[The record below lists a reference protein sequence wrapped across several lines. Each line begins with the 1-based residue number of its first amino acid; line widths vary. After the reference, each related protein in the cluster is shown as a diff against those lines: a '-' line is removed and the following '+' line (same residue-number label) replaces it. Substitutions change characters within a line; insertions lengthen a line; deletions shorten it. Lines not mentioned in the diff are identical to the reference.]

1 MGNVDFMSERREDM
15 NKAALVLYYSQMDED
30 NRKFYKKSVYQFLA
44 TLSRDYPGF
53 LIWYNQLFTRYELK
67 AGREIA
73 VLLSDERIA
82 GVSIMKLSARERK
95 ICTMRVEKN
104 FRGRGYGRL
113 LMENAFAYL
122 GTDTPFFTIDSR
134 RSIQFSHLFKYYG
147 FRAEEQKNN
156 YYRWFASELVY
167 NGFLPG
173 RNFWTNKIKTDK
185 WDGELRKLIW
195 SGYNLPDFGCP
206 GMYAGTG
213 ASLWDGL

>member
-1 MGNVDFMSERREDM
+1 
-15 NKAALVLYYSQMDED
+15 
-30 NRKFYKKSVYQFLA
+30 
-44 TLSRDYPGF
+44 
-53 LIWYNQLFTRYELK
+53 
-67 AGREIA
+67 
-73 VLLSDERIA
+73 
-82 GVSIMKLSARERK
+82 
-95 ICTMRVEKN
+95 
-104 FRGRGYGRL
+104 
-113 LMENAFAYL
+113 MENAFAYL